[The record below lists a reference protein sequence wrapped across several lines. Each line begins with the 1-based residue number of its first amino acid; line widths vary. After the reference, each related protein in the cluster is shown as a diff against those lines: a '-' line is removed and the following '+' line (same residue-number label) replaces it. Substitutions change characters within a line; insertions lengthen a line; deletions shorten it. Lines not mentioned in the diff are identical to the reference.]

1 MAIKIYSDKTNKFY
15 SSIEDANKAEFE
27 LKEIENRQKILAE
40 RKAAEEKAQKEKE
53 AAERKA
59 MAADIE
65 AARKNMLEVQ
75 KNCKEQID
83 AAQKVY
89 RDKVDAFVKK
99 YGSYHWSSNSADD
112 IPSLFDIFNPFLFG

>member
-1 MAIKIYSDKTNKFY
+1 MAIKIWSDKTQKFY
-15 SSIEDANKAEFE
+15 SSIQEAEKAEFE
-27 LKEIENRQKILAE
+27 AKEQENRERILKE
-40 RKAAEEKAQKEKE
+40 RKAAEEKEKKEQE

-59 MAADIE
+59 MAAEVE
-65 AARKNMLEVQ
+65 AARKAMLEVQ
-75 KNCKEQID
+75 KNCKERID

-89 RDKVDAFVKK
+89 RDKIDAFVKK

>member
-1 MAIKIYSDKTNKFY
+1 MAIKIWSDKTQKFY
-15 SSIEDANKAEFE
+15 SSIQEAEKAEFE
-27 LKEIENRQKILAE
+27 AKEQENRERILKE
-40 RKAAEEKAQKEKE
+40 RKAAEEKEKKEQE

-59 MAADIE
+59 MAAEVE
-65 AARKNMLEVQ
+65 AARKAMLEVQ

-89 RDKVDAFVKK
+89 RDKIDAFVKK

-112 IPSLFDIFNPFLFG
+112 VPSLFDIFNPFLFG